1 MPLPGPAR
9 GLHAQPSLSPP
20 HRLNG
25 DNPGPLRDDDPTGG
39 RSLEPW
45 TPLTHVGDRLGARIW
60 GSPRQLAYDEQHTSG
75 TADSRNP
82 IPERVSPDLIP
93 ELLAWETRLHAQSRL
108 CGPWTPLPAASTGA
122 ASARCC
128 FSSRSWMREESLRN
142 LSYLPFTPWVC
153 LCVCVCLFFLISVCV
168 KIYVTYIEFALF

>member
-108 CGPWTPLPAASTGA
+108 CGPWTPLPPPPPAPHPPAAASPAGA
-122 ASARCC
+122 GCGKSLCVT
-128 FSSRSWMREESLRN
+128 SPTSRS
-142 LSYLPFTPWVC
+142 PPG
-153 LCVCVCLFFLISVCV
+153 CVCVCVFACFF
-168 KIYVTYIEFALF
+168 